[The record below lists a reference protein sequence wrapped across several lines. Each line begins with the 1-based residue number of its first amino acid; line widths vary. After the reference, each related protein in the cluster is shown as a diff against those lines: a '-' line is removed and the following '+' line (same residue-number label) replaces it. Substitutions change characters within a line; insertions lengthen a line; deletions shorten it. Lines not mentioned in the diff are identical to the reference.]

1 MMDRRTN
8 AKKNNLIDIG
18 SFRLIRGA
26 YKMEYYVGYPELVG
40 REYAEFYYI
49 DTDLEVMKDLSSI
62 NPGITNEMLQTIKA
76 KLAGVTCR
84 IYK

>member
-1 MMDRRTN
+1 MQ
-8 AKKNNLIDIG
+8 KYNLIDIG
-18 SFRLIRGA
+18 SFTLIRGA
-26 YKMEYYVGYPELVG
+26 YKMEYYVGYPEVAG
-40 REYAEFYYI
+40 REYVEFYYI
-49 DTDLEVMKDLSSI
+49 NTYLEVMKDLSSI